1 MEQLSDVKLPD
12 GVRYE
17 FTGENEMIMDAMADL
32 AKMMALGVL
41 LVYLIMVAQFQSFR
55 SPFIVM
61 FTIPLAFTGGFL
73 ALLIFNK
80 EVSIIS
86 MIGLIILNGVV
97 VNNGIVLVDYTN
109 QLRARGMNKRAAIIT
124 AGATRMKPVLMT
136 SITTILGL
144 VVLAAGKTAGTDM
157 MQPLALVCIGG
168 LVYATLL
175 TLLVVP
181 VIYDIFNGE
190 KYKFVRAADIDVSDL
205 IVQ

>member
-1 MEQLSDVKLPD
+1 
-12 GVRYE
+12 
-17 FTGENEMIMDAMADL
+17 
-32 AKMMALGVL
+32 
-41 LVYLIMVAQFQSFR
+41 
-55 SPFIVM
+55 
-61 FTIPLAFTGGFL
+61 
-73 ALLIFNK
+73 
-80 EVSIIS
+80 
-86 MIGLIILNGVV
+86 
-97 VNNGIVLVDYTN
+97 
-109 QLRARGMNKRAAIIT
+109 
-124 AGATRMKPVLMT
+124 MKPVLMT

-190 KYKFVRAADIDVSDL
+190 KFKFVKAADIDVSDL